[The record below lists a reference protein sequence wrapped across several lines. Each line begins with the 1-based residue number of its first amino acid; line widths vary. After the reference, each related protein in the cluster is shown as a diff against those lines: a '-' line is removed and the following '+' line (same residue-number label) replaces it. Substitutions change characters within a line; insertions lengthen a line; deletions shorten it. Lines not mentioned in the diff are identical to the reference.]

1 MSSVRTLVVEN
12 HEQFRRF
19 VCMSFATMAEFQV
32 IAEVADGLEAV
43 RRSEELQPDLVVLDI
58 GLPGING
65 IEAARRI
72 RKLCPDSRILFLSLE
87 SDPEVVEEAIRVGA
101 LGYVDKKRV
110 GRDLLAAAVAV
121 CQGRQFISSGLL
133 SGNSMPVSCGL
144 TWVPP
149 DPQSDSLR
157 TAGLDDCSHHHEVQ
171 FYSDDSSFLASL
183 GAFVSGSLKAGQR
196 TVVVA
201 TELHREAL
209 QRYLRAQDFDFPMA
223 IGQRLYI
230 PLDAAEVLSMFMESP
245 GPNRQRFRATL
256 GPLVACTG
264 AQQKKVVVFG
274 EMVALLCAEGKMT
287 AALQL
292 ERLWNELLKGRNL
305 SLRCAYP
312 IVADI
317 KEDRYA
323 DILAEHSAVLP
334 ALRGVNSGHS
344 STEPKSKKLC
354 VQPEDKEILR
364 PVQTCPSQPPA
375 RDGVER

>member
-1 MSSVRTLVVEN
+1 M
-12 HEQFRRF
+12 RF
-19 VCMSFATMAEFQV
+19 AAMAEFQI
-32 IAEVADGLEAV
+32 IAQAADGLEAV
-43 RRSEELQPDLVVLDI
+43 RRSEELQPDLIVLDI

-65 IEAARRI
+65 LEAARRI
-72 RKLCPDSRILFLSLE
+72 RKLCPDSRILFVSLE
-87 SDPEVVEEAIRVGA
+87 SDPEVVKEAIRVGA

-110 GRDLLAAAVAV
+110 GSDLLAAAVAV
-121 CQGRQFISSGLL
+121 CQDRQFISNGLL
-133 SGNSMPVSCGL
+133 PGNSIPLSRGL

-149 DPQSDSLR
+149 DPQLDSLR
-157 TAGLDDCSHHHEVQ
+157 TGGLDDCSHHHEVQ

-201 TELHREAL
+201 TESHREAL
-209 QRYLRAQDFDFPMA
+209 QQYLCAQDFDFPTA

-230 PLDAAEVLSMFMESP
+230 PVDAAEVLSTFMKSR
-245 GPNRQRFRATL
+245 GPNRQRFQATL

-264 AQQKKVVVFG
+264 VQQKKVVVFG

-317 KEDRYA
+317 KKDRYA
-323 DILAEHSAVLP
+323 DILSEHSAVLP
-334 ALRGVNSGHS
+334 ALR
-344 STEPKSKKLC
+344 
-354 VQPEDKEILR
+354 
-364 PVQTCPSQPPA
+364 
-375 RDGVER
+375 